1 MEAGM
6 LELHRGPLLVMWT
19 APASH
24 LGPPVP
30 FTTSNL
36 ELRWMYRRG
45 RVGVLPTIIGMRPT
59 DVTSLVL
66 QPWFRVHVVVHCS
79 EFSMAS

>member
-36 ELRWMYRRG
+36 ELPVVELACYRPLEAAYRDETNG
-45 RVGVLPTIIGMRPT
+45 CY
-59 DVTSLVL
+59 VTRSSESILGGS
-66 QPWFRVHVVVHCS
+66 PVVPSPCGCPLL
-79 EFSMAS
+79 